1 MNKLYAKRSVME
13 QGKYYI
19 DHVMAMTAEGLHSK
33 ADIAA
38 ELAHRDIVIQ
48 TLENRLAV
56 WEAGTASDI
65 SRSMIKTAD
74 KLMNERNALKG
85 ALATLLYV
93 INPDKDGSFFICE
106 EATDFINEARKLV
119 EAV

>member
-38 ELAHRDIVIQ
+38 ELAHRDIEIQ
-48 TLENRLAV
+48 QLKSRLAV
-56 WEAGTASDI
+56 WEAGTAADI

-74 KLMNERNALKG
+74 KLMKERDAAKSAL
-85 ALATLLYV
+85 TDLLFV
-93 INPDKDGSFFICE
+93 INQDKDGSFFICE
-106 EATDFINEARKLV
+106 EAEVVITAARITLD
-119 EAV
+119 ES

>member
-1 MNKLYAKRSVME
+1 MKHYADRHVMD
-13 QGKYYI
+13 QGQVYI
-19 DHVMAMTAEGLHSK
+19 DHVMAMTAEELHSK

-56 WEAGTASDI
+56 WEAGTAADI

-74 KLMNERNALKG
+74 KLMKERDILKLT
-85 ALATLLYV
+85 LATLLYV

-106 EATDFINEARKLV
+106 ESTDFINEARKLV